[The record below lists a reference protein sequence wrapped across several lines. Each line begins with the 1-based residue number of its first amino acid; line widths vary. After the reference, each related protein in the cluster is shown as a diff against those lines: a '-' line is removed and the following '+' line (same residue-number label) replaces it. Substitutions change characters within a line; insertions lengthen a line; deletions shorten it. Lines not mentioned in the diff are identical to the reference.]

1 MSKTRAGDGDA
12 VDDMLREA
20 SAARELYRCP
30 KCRRLPSVVPNG
42 DARTI
47 RLRRAC
53 SCVLRLVI
61 MEVGNSDE
69 T

>member
-1 MSKTRAGDGDA
+1 MSKDDEVDA
-12 VDDMLREA
+12 LLREA

-30 KCRRLPSVVPNG
+30 KCRRLPSVVPSS
-42 DARTI
+42 DARAI

-61 MEVGNSDE
+61 MEVGGGGDDGQS
-69 T
+69 

>member
-1 MSKTRAGDGDA
+1 VSKDDEVDA
-12 VDDMLREA
+12 SLREA

-30 KCRRLPSVVPNG
+30 KCRRLPSVVPSS

-61 MEVGNSDE
+61 MEVGSGDE
-69 T
+69 K